1 MSNDPQSFFSCIH
14 SALQLGKTMQGLL
27 YLVTAEGSQDAS
39 LKKAYR
45 KVNGKMLTL
54 ERNREITQSNL
65 FILQVGKLAQSC
77 VEGKVALTFGFRIT
91 EFIPG
96 QKKNTQ
102 MLLSVQI
109 LQDGKRLTLKSLLDL
124 SLKYMS
130 TNLNQLCDFSHIL
143 QIYKLM
149 SREVK

>member
-1 MSNDPQSFFSCIH
+1 M
-14 SALQLGKTMQGLL
+14 
-27 YLVTAEGSQDAS
+27 
-39 LKKAYR
+39 
-45 KVNGKMLTL
+45 
-54 ERNREITQSNL
+54 
-65 FILQVGKLAQSC
+65 
-77 VEGKVALTFGFRIT
+77 EGKVALTFEFWVT